1 MRRRPHPG
9 EAPGGGDGRLH
20 DQGQHGPGGRRQ
32 DLRPA
37 AQVWMQS
44 SSIFLFT
51 MKCYLDLVSV
61 RVELLKGI

>member
-1 MRRRPHPG
+1 MRGLPHPG

-37 AQVWMQS
+37 AQVGMQS
-44 SSIFLFT
+44 SKNFLFT
-51 MKCYLDLVSV
+51 MKCYLDLVCV
-61 RVELLKGI
+61 RLGLLKGI